1 MAPKTIAIINMKG
14 GVGKTTLTWNLAQ
27 HLFSVHNKKVLVV
40 DMDPQANATIL
51 GLSKEEYENH
61 KKYKKTV
68 ADMFINCYR
77 KYGPFPKTNDPVAWS
92 DYDKYIFRRE
102 GSSDD
107 GPCLDLIPSELDLSL
122 VLRGAYVDPFMLEKA
137 LISAYFDKYHYVL
150 IDCAPTNSIL
160 TSLSLNAA
168 KQVLVP
174 VMADTFAVYGVELL
188 RKVIQQH
195 KEDYNV
201 EVSIMGLAF
210 VRYDETKANQQKFR
224 SDIVAAWGGTT
235 FRTQIRESEFYKIAN
250 GRRTDIAHTAAHQP
264 TKKEFDEFTIE
275 FIEKTEQGEKRK
287 T

>member
-1 MAPKTIAIINMKG
+1 MKG

-51 GLSKEEYENH
+51 GLSKDEYENH
-61 KKYKKTV
+61 KKTKKTV
-68 ADMFINCYR
+68 VDMFVNCYR
-77 KYGPFPKTNDPVAWS
+77 KYGPFPKTNDYAAWS

-102 GSSDD
+102 GSSDSE
-107 GPCLDLIPSELDLSL
+107 PFLDLIPSELDLSL

-137 LISAYFDKYHYVL
+137 LSAKYFDKYHYIL

-195 KEDYNV
+195 EEDYNV
-201 EVSIMGLAF
+201 EVRIMGLAF
-210 VRYDETKANQQKFR
+210 VRYDEKMVNQQKFR

-235 FRTQIRESEFYKIAN
+235 FRIPIRESEFYKIAN
-250 GRRTDIAHTAAHQP
+250 GRRTDILHTAAHKP
-264 TKKEFDEFTIE
+264 TKEEFDAFTIE
-275 FIEKTEQGEKRK
+275 FIEKTEPEEKVK

>member
-27 HLFSVHNKKVLVV
+27 HLFSIHNKRVLVV

-51 GLSKEEYENH
+51 GLSREEYENH
-61 KKYKKTV
+61 KKCKKTV
-68 ADMFINCYR
+68 VDMFINCYR
-77 KYGPFPKTNDPVAWS
+77 KYGPFPKNNPIESS
-92 DYDKYIFRRE
+92 DYDKYVFSRE
-102 GSSDD
+102 SSSNT
-107 GPCLDLIPSELDLSL
+107 GACLDLIPSELNLSL

-137 LISAYFDKYHYVL
+137 LKSAYFDKYHYIL

-174 VMADTFAVYGVELL
+174 VMADTFAVYGIELL
-188 RKVIQQH
+188 EEVIQQH

-201 EVSIMGLAF
+201 EVSIIGLAF
-210 VRYDETKANQQKFR
+210 VRYDETKANQQKFK

-235 FRTQIRESEFYKIAN
+235 FKNTIRDSEFYKIAN
-250 GRRTDIAHTAAHQP
+250 GKRIDIAHTAAHQP
-264 TKKEFDEFTIE
+264 TKDEFYEFTKE
-275 FIEKTEQGEKRK
+275 FIEKTEQGEKGK
-287 T
+287 P